1 MTGRWRQKF
10 RERDAMRARLRL
22 VMRQPNTMNAFLQTA
37 SNHISRR
44 MFCAAR
50 TLCVSFEMRRAL
62 LCAMG
67 LITAA
72 AVQDIVL
79 KADETHARYFEQL
92 RSRSL
97 FSLAE
102 GYAIFRLSQSNLS
115 PSLQTELTVELSRT
129 LAEHA
134 CFLPED
140 QQQEFWRR
148 ARATVDDRRTKDET
162 SPEVPLLAIQSAMV
176 TVCEVEW
183 LKIECEL
190 QPLNEQQKSRTQAA
204 CATAIQQLQES
215 EGLLGSSPRLN
226 SNTLGRTQGRPSSYE
241 IGAQLHRVRFHV
253 ALMLRVRAEL
263 FPAMTRDRQS
273 DVIEAERLL
282 RKLISVA
289 DEPLR
294 SLAKIHLAAC
304 SRLAGSLERAQQMLT
319 DVDKTNP
326 QASDEVRDTLVEE
339 QVRLLLSRDR
349 GPDAVELIVKTRSQ
363 RKSLSGAL
371 WYLQIQSL
379 RAIREKTLEQLDDTL
394 SSEISENAEITL
406 QRCEDQVGGF
416 WSRRCRELWRSII
429 AADKLGPELDT
440 LLQIARSEFLSGRIE
455 SALEKYAHAEKMAT
469 ASNHIDLAMDSGY
482 TKSSILLQ
490 SKRYQ
495 SAAEEF
501 LRLSD
506 EYPTHSRAPA
516 AHLNGVYSLGRLYQE
531 ANSDDRRVAYSRAI
545 DRHIELYASDVTI
558 DDARFFKAIL
568 EEQQSRFSSA
578 VSHYRQIAK
587 GHARSDEAYCGAARC
602 FEAMLKGLR
611 ADNKNTT
618 QLMRDAVETLSP
630 FLKTA
635 EKYEVEWTAPVAEV
649 ALQLSSFLLQT
660 EPLQLEQT
668 QAWID
673 SAMARAKRVSH
684 EDPELERWKRIGQWA
699 LVLRVVWLSE
709 SGQTIASEQQLKS
722 LDAATPRDLLNV
734 VEQFAPYLESTD
746 RQRRRRFADLQSW
759 VAERLNQQ
767 RNLLTATDQQSVDQY
782 LGFAALASEQPLKA
796 LAVLKPL
803 SEQSPTNVRLQTQIG
818 SAVEA
823 FDDFE
828 CLTFSK
834 QCWRRAER
842 STKPGSV
849 EWLSARLGVLR
860 VTINL
865 QQLDEARK
873 LYDVTQLL
881 YPDLGNPELRLQ
893 FLELQR
899 QLKSGGAPSGTRD

>member
-1 MTGRWRQKF
+1 
-10 RERDAMRARLRL
+10 
-22 VMRQPNTMNAFLQTA
+22 
-37 SNHISRR
+37 
-44 MFCAAR
+44 
-50 TLCVSFEMRRAL
+50 
-62 LCAMG
+62 
-67 LITAA
+67 
-72 AVQDIVL
+72 
-79 KADETHARYFEQL
+79 
-92 RSRSL
+92 
-97 FSLAE
+97 
-102 GYAIFRLSQSNLS
+102 
-115 PSLQTELTVELSRT
+115 
-129 LAEHA
+129 
-134 CFLPED
+134 
-140 QQQEFWRR
+140 
-148 ARATVDDRRTKDET
+148 
-162 SPEVPLLAIQSAMV
+162 
-176 TVCEVEW
+176 
-183 LKIECEL
+183 
-190 QPLNEQQKSRTQAA
+190 
-204 CATAIQQLQES
+204 
-215 EGLLGSSPRLN
+215 
-226 SNTLGRTQGRPSSYE
+226 
-241 IGAQLHRVRFHV
+241 
-253 ALMLRVRAEL
+253 
-263 FPAMTRDRQS
+263 
-273 DVIEAERLL
+273 
-282 RKLISVA
+282 
-289 DEPLR
+289 
-294 SLAKIHLAAC
+294 
-304 SRLAGSLERAQQMLT
+304 
-319 DVDKTNP
+319 
-326 QASDEVRDTLVEE
+326 
-339 QVRLLLSRDR
+339 
-349 GPDAVELIVKTRSQ
+349 
-363 RKSLSGAL
+363 
-371 WYLQIQSL
+371 
-379 RAIREKTLEQLDDTL
+379 
-394 SSEISENAEITL
+394 
-406 QRCEDQVGGF
+406 
-416 WSRRCRELWRSII
+416 
-429 AADKLGPELDT
+429 
-440 LLQIARSEFLSGRIE
+440 
-455 SALEKYAHAEKMAT
+455 
-469 ASNHIDLAMDSGY
+469 
-482 TKSSILLQ
+482 
-490 SKRYQ
+490 
-495 SAAEEF
+495 
-501 LRLSD
+501 
-506 EYPTHSRAPA
+506 
-516 AHLNGVYSLGRLYQE
+516 
-531 ANSDDRRVAYSRAI
+531 
-545 DRHIELYASDVTI
+545 VTI